1 MTSAADDERK
11 PYTMT
16 RYQRIQSICVPSV
29 QEDPIAQINCRN
41 TEIHN
46 IKHLWSNIVHS

>member
-11 PYTMT
+11 LYTMT
-16 RYQRIQSICVPSV
+16 RYQRIQSICVTSV
-29 QEDPIAQINCRN
+29 QEDSIAQINCMN

-46 IKHLWSNIVHS
+46 IQHS